1 MAEETPNDRP
11 STGHSESSS
20 SRNQTPVNDKG
31 TGADTT
37 KADPE
42 KLSYKT
48 PGSDSEERV
57 DLQKLDSKVIKPQD
71 ERKADP
77 YEGMPQEQADILRR
91 QVETPDVKIGMT
103 TLYRYAT
110 RVDLMLLVVGSI
122 CAIASGAILPIM
134 TVIFGSLQG
143 TFAGFF
149 NGTKTYDEF
158 MSGMTDLVLIFVY
171 LGIAEFVTTYV
182 ATVVYI
188 YTGEHITGKI
198 REHYLESCLR
208 QNIGFFDNLGSGEVV
223 TRITADTN
231 LIQDGISE
239 KISLTLAA
247 LASFFAAFI
256 IGFVMYW
263 KLTLILISVVVAI
276 VCIMGS
282 GAQFIVKYSKL
293 NINSYALG
301 GTVAEETLSSVR
313 NAVAFG
319 TQDRLAKLYDAHL
332 VKAEFYGIRLKSAI
346 AIMIGFLMLV
356 LNWSYGLAF
365 WMGSRYLVEG
375 VIPLQKVL
383 TIAMAVMIGSFALGN
398 VTPNVQAFT
407 TALGAAA
414 KIYTTIDRASVLD
427 SSSTD
432 GEKLEKVDGSIRLE
446 NVKMVYPSRPDVVVM
461 DGVTLEIPAGKTTAL
476 VGASGS
482 GKSTIVGLIE
492 RFYTPVQGKVFLDGH
507 DTSSLNLRWLRQ
519 QISLVSQEPT
529 LFGTTIYENI
539 RHGLFGTK
547 HEHESPERQKEL
559 IEAAA
564 VKAYAHD
571 FITALPEGYQTNVG
585 ERGFLLSGG
594 QKQRIAISRAIV
606 SDPKILLLDEA
617 TSACKSFWTRISCL
631 LPANNCSPPANNCFP
646 PASHYFLPANNADTI
661 ASGLS
666 Q

>member
-1 MAEETPNDRP
+1 MAEETLDGRP
-11 STGHSESSS
+11 STGHSGSSS
-20 SRNQTPVNDKG
+20 SRNQTPVNDKEIR
-31 TGADTT
+31 ADTIKT
-37 KADPE
+37 DPE
-42 KLSYKT
+42 KLSDKT
-48 PGSDSEERV
+48 PGDGSEDHV

-71 ERKADP
+71 EKKSDP
-77 YEGMPQEQADILRR
+77 YAGMPPEQADILRR
-91 QVETPDVKIGMT
+91 QVETPDVKIGMA

-110 RVDLMLLVVGSI
+110 RVDLMLLAVGSI
-122 CAIASGAILPIM
+122 CAIASGAILPVM
-134 TVIFGSLQG
+134 TVIFGSLQN
-143 TFAGFF
+143 TFANFF
-149 NGTKTYDEF
+149 NGTNTYDEF
-158 MSGMTDLVLIFVY
+158 MSSMTDLVLAFVY
-171 LGIAEFVTTYV
+171 LGIGEFVTTYV

-188 YTGEHITGKI
+188 YTGEHIAGKI

-208 QNIGFFDNLGSGEVV
+208 QNIGFFDKLGSGEVV

-239 KISLTLAA
+239 KVSLTLAA
-247 LASFFAAFI
+247 LASFFAAYI
-256 IGFVMYW
+256 ISFVMYW

-282 GAQFIVKYSKL
+282 GAQFIVKYSKK
-293 NINSYALG
+293 NIDSYALG

-319 TQDRLAKLYDAHL
+319 TQDRLARLYDAHL
-332 VKAEFYGIRLKSAI
+332 IKAEFYGIRLKSAI

-356 LNWSYGLAF
+356 MNWSYGLAF

-375 VIPLQKVL
+375 IIPLQKVL

-414 KIYTTIDRASVLD
+414 KIYTTIDRASALD
-427 SSSTD
+427 SSSTE
-432 GEKLEKVDGSIRLE
+432 GEKLGKVDGGIRLE

-461 DGVTLEIPAGKTTAL
+461 DDVTLEIPAGKTTAL

-492 RFYTPVQGKVFLDGH
+492 RFYTPVQGKVYLDGH
-507 DTSSLNLRWLRQ
+507 DISTLNLRWLRQ

-539 RHGLFGTK
+539 RHGLVGTK
-547 HEHESPERQKEL
+547 HENESPERQKEL

-617 TSACKSFWTRISCL
+617 TSACKSIWTGMCSTACL
-631 LPANNCSPPANNCFP
+631 VVCF
-646 PASHYFLPANNADTI
+646 
-661 ASGLS
+661 
-666 Q
+666 